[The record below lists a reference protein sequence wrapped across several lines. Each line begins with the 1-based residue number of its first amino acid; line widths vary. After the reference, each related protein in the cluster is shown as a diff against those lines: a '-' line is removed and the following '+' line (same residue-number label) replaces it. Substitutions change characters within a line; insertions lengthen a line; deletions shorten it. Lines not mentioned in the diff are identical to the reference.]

1 MDIADAGFKA
11 YVIEDVTM
19 SFDNGEAWPAMK
31 KKLKTKGV
39 EVVRMDG
46 LEVEKVRA
54 LGGKEGNQAKM
65 VFHGNFNG
73 PVFFGYTAE
82 QSKGLM

>member
-1 MDIADAGFKA
+1 MDIASAGFKA

-39 EVVRMDG
+39 EVVTMDG
-46 LEVEKVRA
+46 PEVGRVRA
-54 LGGKEGNQAKM
+54 VGGKEENQAKM
-65 VFHGNFNG
+65 VFHGDFNG

-82 QSKGLM
+82 QSKRLM